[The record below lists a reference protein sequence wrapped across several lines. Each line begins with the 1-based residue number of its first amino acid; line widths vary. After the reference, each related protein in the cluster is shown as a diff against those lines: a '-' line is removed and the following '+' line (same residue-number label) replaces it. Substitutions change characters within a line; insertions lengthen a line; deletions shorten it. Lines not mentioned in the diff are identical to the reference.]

1 MEDPE
6 VFTKPWQ
13 IEDTLR
19 LRPNERIREYEC
31 IENNNDN
38 LLRFEK
44 LLKSAGPPAKP

>member
-6 VFTKPWQ
+6 VFTKPWH